1 MTVIV
6 FCVFSVSAS
15 VFADSKTYVFRKR
28 AEWVK
33 LVKLSNKQMGG
44 QVLLHPHTA
53 VSVKT
58 MTDILSGLKMNKA
71 QGLKKGF
78 KTNEVFSS
86 EEAQKYAPFIVQ
98 ALGQAGPN
106 QVVNVSVVHK
116 RPYFMVRH
124 DYLSLINVYVKDDG
138 IHFYFSKLFARL
150 DGDYEQA
157 SRIYESIRK
166 AKSLRVSLAPQS
178 GQIISS
184 DGNELVVRP

>member
-1 MTVIV
+1 MKKFLCMTVIV

-86 EEAQKYAPFIVQ
+86 EEAKKYAPFIGQ
-98 ALGQAGPN
+98 ALGQAGRN

-138 IHFYFSKLFARL
+138 IHF
-150 DGDYEQA
+150 
-157 SRIYESIRK
+157 
-166 AKSLRVSLAPQS
+166 
-178 GQIISS
+178 
-184 DGNELVVRP
+184 